1 MLLAMVISFVKGGP
15 SNILPV
21 FSRVEG
27 SSSTTNASTMFAG
40 IVSVLV
46 MTPFF
51 YAGFDTI
58 PQQAEEAAEGLDW
71 NKFGK
76 VISMALLAAG
86 GFYMICIYSFGTI
99 IPWTDFVKSSVPA
112 LACLKQINIILYVV
126 MLIIATLG
134 PMGPMNS
141 FYGATSRIMLAMG
154 RKGQLPESFAKLDE
168 KSGAPRMANI
178 VLAVLTLIGPFL
190 GKKMLV
196 SLTNVSALA
205 FIFSCMMVSFACLK
219 MRFTEPDLP
228 RPYIDG
234 TGAEPVQNGL
244 VLVED
249 DKIVYAG
256 PDREVGEDYE
266 VIDITG
272 KTIMPGLID
281 SHLHFSGNLT
291 DDDSDWVLEDVVQ
304 KTVVAVQQAHECL
317 ENGLTTVG
325 EISRSGIQIRD
336 MVEAGVMKGPRVVA
350 TGLGF
355 CRTAGHGDSHKLPS
369 YYNNESHPWA
379 ERVDG
384 PWDLRKAVRRRLR
397 QSPDAIKIWSTGGGI
412 WRWDQ
417 KLDQHYTLE
426 EIQAVVDE
434 SNMVG
439 IPVWSH
445 AEGYGGALDSAKAGV
460 HLIIHGQTLNDECL
474 DIMAEKGIYFCPTI
488 QFLNE
493 WFKTYAPPY
502 IPEVHDQ
509 YPGDTVAEKELNRVY
524 ANLRKAKEKGIGLTI
539 GSDSF
544 CSSLTPYGT
553 TAIGEMYSFVE
564 KAGISE
570 MDTIVAA
577 TSVGAEMLKVDDVTG
592 SLVEG
597 KCADLLVINGNPLEN
612 IRAIAVENMDVI
624 MKEGYFVKR

>member
-1 MLLAMVISFVKGGP
+1 MKKVAFKGG
-15 SNILPV
+15 
-21 FSRVEG
+21 
-27 SSSTTNASTMFAG
+27 
-40 IVSVLV
+40 
-46 MTPFF
+46 
-51 YAGFDTI
+51 
-58 PQQAEEAAEGLDW
+58 
-71 NKFGK
+71 
-76 VISMALLAAG
+76 LL
-86 GFYMICIYSFGTI
+86 
-99 IPWTDFVKSSVPA
+99 
-112 LACLKQINIILYVV
+112 
-126 MLIIATLG
+126 
-134 PMGPMNS
+134 
-141 FYGATSRIMLAMG
+141 
-154 RKGQLPESFAKLDE
+154 
-168 KSGAPRMANI
+168 
-178 VLAVLTLIGPFL
+178 
-190 GKKMLV
+190 
-196 SLTNVSALA
+196 
-205 FIFSCMMVSFACLK
+205 
-219 MRFTEPDLP
+219 
-228 RPYIDG
+228 IDG
-234 TGAEPVQNGL
+234 TGAEPVVNSL

-249 DKIVYAG
+249 DKIAYAG
-256 PDREVGEDYE
+256 ADREIGPDYE
-266 VIDITG
+266 VKDITG

-325 EISRSGIQIRD
+325 EISRSGIQIRN

-355 CRTAGHGDSHKLPS
+355 CRTCGHGDSHKLPS
-369 YYNNESHPWA
+369 YYNDESHPWA

-397 QSPDAIKIWSTGGGI
+397 QNPDAIKIWSTGGGI

-434 SNMVG
+434 CRMVG

-445 AEGYGGALDSAKAGV
+445 AEGYGGALDSARAGV

-509 YPGDTVAEKELNRVY
+509 YPGETVAEKELNRVY
-524 ANLRKAKEKGIGLTI
+524 ANLRKAKAKGIGLTI

-577 TSVGAEMLKVDDVTG
+577 TKTGAEMLKVDNVTG
-592 SLVEG
+592 SLTEG
-597 KCADLLVINGNPLEN
+597 KSADLLVINGNPLEN

>member
-1 MLLAMVISFVKGGP
+1 MKKVAFKGG
-15 SNILPV
+15 
-21 FSRVEG
+21 
-27 SSSTTNASTMFAG
+27 
-40 IVSVLV
+40 
-46 MTPFF
+46 
-51 YAGFDTI
+51 
-58 PQQAEEAAEGLDW
+58 
-71 NKFGK
+71 
-76 VISMALLAAG
+76 LL
-86 GFYMICIYSFGTI
+86 
-99 IPWTDFVKSSVPA
+99 
-112 LACLKQINIILYVV
+112 
-126 MLIIATLG
+126 
-134 PMGPMNS
+134 
-141 FYGATSRIMLAMG
+141 
-154 RKGQLPESFAKLDE
+154 
-168 KSGAPRMANI
+168 
-178 VLAVLTLIGPFL
+178 
-190 GKKMLV
+190 
-196 SLTNVSALA
+196 
-205 FIFSCMMVSFACLK
+205 
-219 MRFTEPDLP
+219 
-228 RPYIDG
+228 IDG
-234 TGAEPVQNGL
+234 TGAEPVVNSL
-244 VLVED
+244 VLTED
-249 DKIVYAG
+249 DKIAYAG
-256 PDREVGEDYE
+256 ADNEIGPDYE
-266 VIDITG
+266 VVDITG

-325 EISRSGIQIRD
+325 EISRSGIQIRN

-355 CRTAGHGDSHKLPS
+355 CRTCGHGDSHKLPS
-369 YYNNESHPWA
+369 YYNDESHPWA

-397 QSPDAIKIWSTGGGI
+397 QNPDAIKIWSTGGGI

-434 SNMVG
+434 CRMVG

-445 AEGYGGALDSAKAGV
+445 AEGYGGALDSARAGV

-524 ANLRKAKEKGIGLTI
+524 ANLRKAKAKGIGLTI

-577 TSVGAEMLKVDDVTG
+577 TKAGAEMLKVDNVTG
-592 SLVEG
+592 SLAEG
-597 KCADLLVINGNPLEN
+597 KSADLLVINGNPLEN

>member
-1 MLLAMVISFVKGGP
+1 MKKVAFKGG
-15 SNILPV
+15 
-21 FSRVEG
+21 
-27 SSSTTNASTMFAG
+27 
-40 IVSVLV
+40 
-46 MTPFF
+46 
-51 YAGFDTI
+51 
-58 PQQAEEAAEGLDW
+58 
-71 NKFGK
+71 
-76 VISMALLAAG
+76 LL
-86 GFYMICIYSFGTI
+86 
-99 IPWTDFVKSSVPA
+99 
-112 LACLKQINIILYVV
+112 
-126 MLIIATLG
+126 
-134 PMGPMNS
+134 
-141 FYGATSRIMLAMG
+141 
-154 RKGQLPESFAKLDE
+154 
-168 KSGAPRMANI
+168 
-178 VLAVLTLIGPFL
+178 
-190 GKKMLV
+190 
-196 SLTNVSALA
+196 
-205 FIFSCMMVSFACLK
+205 
-219 MRFTEPDLP
+219 
-228 RPYIDG
+228 IDG
-234 TGAEPVQNGL
+234 TGAEPVVNSL
-244 VLVED
+244 VLTED
-249 DKIVYAG
+249 DKIAYAG
-256 PDREVGEDYE
+256 ADKEIGPDYE
-266 VIDITG
+266 VVDIAG

-325 EISRSGIQIRD
+325 EISRSGIQIRN

-355 CRTAGHGDSHKLPS
+355 CRTCGHGDSHKLPS
-369 YYNNESHPWA
+369 YYNDESHPWA

-397 QSPDAIKIWSTGGGI
+397 QNPDAIKIWSTGGGI

-434 SNMVG
+434 CRMVG

-445 AEGYGGALDSAKAGV
+445 AEGYGGALDSARAGV

-524 ANLRKAKEKGIGLTI
+524 ANLRKAKAKGIGLTI

-577 TSVGAEMLKVDDVTG
+577 TKAGAEMLKVDNVTG
-592 SLVEG
+592 SLTEG
-597 KCADLLVINGNPLEN
+597 KSADLLVINGNPLEN

>member
-1 MLLAMVISFVKGGP
+1 MKKVAFKCGLL
-15 SNILPV
+15 
-21 FSRVEG
+21 
-27 SSSTTNASTMFAG
+27 
-40 IVSVLV
+40 
-46 MTPFF
+46 
-51 YAGFDTI
+51 
-58 PQQAEEAAEGLDW
+58 
-71 NKFGK
+71 
-76 VISMALLAAG
+76 
-86 GFYMICIYSFGTI
+86 
-99 IPWTDFVKSSVPA
+99 
-112 LACLKQINIILYVV
+112 
-126 MLIIATLG
+126 
-134 PMGPMNS
+134 
-141 FYGATSRIMLAMG
+141 
-154 RKGQLPESFAKLDE
+154 
-168 KSGAPRMANI
+168 
-178 VLAVLTLIGPFL
+178 
-190 GKKMLV
+190 
-196 SLTNVSALA
+196 
-205 FIFSCMMVSFACLK
+205 
-219 MRFTEPDLP
+219 
-228 RPYIDG
+228 IDG
-234 TGAEPVQNGL
+234 TGAEPVVNSL
-244 VLVED
+244 VLTED
-249 DKIVYAG
+249 DKIAYAG
-256 PDREVGEDYE
+256 ADKEIGPDYE
-266 VIDITG
+266 VVDITG

-325 EISRSGIQIRD
+325 EISRSGIQIRN

-355 CRTAGHGDSHKLPS
+355 CRTCGHGDSHKLPS
-369 YYNNESHPWA
+369 YYNDESHPWA

-397 QSPDAIKIWSTGGGI
+397 QNPDAIKIWSTGGGI

-434 SNMVG
+434 CRMVG

-445 AEGYGGALDSAKAGV
+445 AEGYGGALDSARAGV

-524 ANLRKAKEKGIGLTI
+524 ANLRKAKAKGIGLTI

-577 TSVGAEMLKVDDVTG
+577 TKAGAEMLKVDNVTG
-592 SLVEG
+592 SLAEG
-597 KCADLLVINGNPLEN
+597 KSADLLVINGNPLEN

>member
-1 MLLAMVISFVKGGP
+1 MKKVAFKGG
-15 SNILPV
+15 
-21 FSRVEG
+21 
-27 SSSTTNASTMFAG
+27 
-40 IVSVLV
+40 
-46 MTPFF
+46 
-51 YAGFDTI
+51 
-58 PQQAEEAAEGLDW
+58 
-71 NKFGK
+71 
-76 VISMALLAAG
+76 LL
-86 GFYMICIYSFGTI
+86 
-99 IPWTDFVKSSVPA
+99 
-112 LACLKQINIILYVV
+112 
-126 MLIIATLG
+126 
-134 PMGPMNS
+134 
-141 FYGATSRIMLAMG
+141 
-154 RKGQLPESFAKLDE
+154 
-168 KSGAPRMANI
+168 
-178 VLAVLTLIGPFL
+178 
-190 GKKMLV
+190 
-196 SLTNVSALA
+196 
-205 FIFSCMMVSFACLK
+205 
-219 MRFTEPDLP
+219 
-228 RPYIDG
+228 IDG
-234 TGAEPVQNGL
+234 TGAEPVVNSL

-249 DKIVYAG
+249 DKIAYAG
-256 PDREVGEDYE
+256 ADREIGPDYE
-266 VIDITG
+266 VKDITG

-325 EISRSGIQIRD
+325 EISRSGIQIRN

-355 CRTAGHGDSHKLPS
+355 CRTCGHGDSHKLPS
-369 YYNNESHPWA
+369 YYNDESHPWA

-434 SNMVG
+434 CRMVG

-445 AEGYGGALDSAKAGV
+445 AEGYGGALDSARAGV

-509 YPGDTVAEKELNRVY
+509 YPGETVAEKELNRVY
-524 ANLRKAKEKGIGLTI
+524 ANLRKAKAKGIGLTI

-577 TSVGAEMLKVDDVTG
+577 TKVGAEMLKVDNVTG
-592 SLVEG
+592 SLTEG
-597 KCADLLVINGNPLEN
+597 KSADLLVINGNPLEN

>member
-1 MLLAMVISFVKGGP
+1 MKKVAFKGG
-15 SNILPV
+15 
-21 FSRVEG
+21 
-27 SSSTTNASTMFAG
+27 
-40 IVSVLV
+40 
-46 MTPFF
+46 
-51 YAGFDTI
+51 
-58 PQQAEEAAEGLDW
+58 
-71 NKFGK
+71 
-76 VISMALLAAG
+76 LL
-86 GFYMICIYSFGTI
+86 
-99 IPWTDFVKSSVPA
+99 
-112 LACLKQINIILYVV
+112 
-126 MLIIATLG
+126 
-134 PMGPMNS
+134 
-141 FYGATSRIMLAMG
+141 
-154 RKGQLPESFAKLDE
+154 
-168 KSGAPRMANI
+168 
-178 VLAVLTLIGPFL
+178 
-190 GKKMLV
+190 
-196 SLTNVSALA
+196 
-205 FIFSCMMVSFACLK
+205 
-219 MRFTEPDLP
+219 
-228 RPYIDG
+228 IDG
-234 TGAEPVQNGL
+234 TGAEPVVNSL
-244 VLVED
+244 VLTED
-249 DKIVYAG
+249 DKIAYAG
-256 PDREVGEDYE
+256 ADKEIGPDYE
-266 VIDITG
+266 VVDITG

-325 EISRSGIQIRD
+325 EISRSGIQIRN

-355 CRTAGHGDSHKLPS
+355 CRPCGHGDSHKLPS
-369 YYNNESHPWA
+369 YYNDESHPWA

-397 QSPDAIKIWSTGGGI
+397 QNPDAIKIWSTGGGI

-434 SNMVG
+434 CRMVG

-445 AEGYGGALDSAKAGV
+445 AEGYGGALDSARAGV

-524 ANLRKAKEKGIGLTI
+524 ANLRKAKAKGIGLTI

-577 TSVGAEMLKVDDVTG
+577 TKAGAEMLKVDNVTG
-592 SLVEG
+592 SLAEG
-597 KCADLLVINGNPLEN
+597 KSADLLVINGNPLEN

>member
-1 MLLAMVISFVKGGP
+1 MKKVAFKGG
-15 SNILPV
+15 
-21 FSRVEG
+21 
-27 SSSTTNASTMFAG
+27 
-40 IVSVLV
+40 
-46 MTPFF
+46 
-51 YAGFDTI
+51 
-58 PQQAEEAAEGLDW
+58 
-71 NKFGK
+71 
-76 VISMALLAAG
+76 LL
-86 GFYMICIYSFGTI
+86 
-99 IPWTDFVKSSVPA
+99 
-112 LACLKQINIILYVV
+112 
-126 MLIIATLG
+126 
-134 PMGPMNS
+134 
-141 FYGATSRIMLAMG
+141 
-154 RKGQLPESFAKLDE
+154 
-168 KSGAPRMANI
+168 
-178 VLAVLTLIGPFL
+178 
-190 GKKMLV
+190 
-196 SLTNVSALA
+196 
-205 FIFSCMMVSFACLK
+205 
-219 MRFTEPDLP
+219 
-228 RPYIDG
+228 IDG
-234 TGAEPVQNGL
+234 TGAEPVVNSL
-244 VLVED
+244 VLTED
-249 DKIVYAG
+249 DKIAYAG
-256 PDREVGEDYE
+256 ADKEIGPDYE
-266 VIDITG
+266 VVDITG

-325 EISRSGIQIRD
+325 EISRSGIQIRN

-355 CRTAGHGDSHKLPS
+355 CRTCGHGDSHKLPS
-369 YYNNESHPWA
+369 YYNDESHPWA

-397 QSPDAIKIWSTGGGI
+397 QNPDAIKIWSTGGGI

-434 SNMVG
+434 CRMVG

-445 AEGYGGALDSAKAGV
+445 AEGYGGALDSARAGV

-509 YPGDTVAEKELNRVY
+509 YPGDTVAEKELNLVY
-524 ANLRKAKEKGIGLTI
+524 ANLRKAKAKGIGLTI

-577 TSVGAEMLKVDDVTG
+577 TKTGAEMLKVDNVTG
-592 SLVEG
+592 SLTEG
-597 KCADLLVINGNPLEN
+597 KSADLLVINGNPLEN

>member
-1 MLLAMVISFVKGGP
+1 MKKVAFKGG
-15 SNILPV
+15 
-21 FSRVEG
+21 
-27 SSSTTNASTMFAG
+27 
-40 IVSVLV
+40 
-46 MTPFF
+46 
-51 YAGFDTI
+51 
-58 PQQAEEAAEGLDW
+58 
-71 NKFGK
+71 
-76 VISMALLAAG
+76 LL
-86 GFYMICIYSFGTI
+86 
-99 IPWTDFVKSSVPA
+99 
-112 LACLKQINIILYVV
+112 
-126 MLIIATLG
+126 
-134 PMGPMNS
+134 
-141 FYGATSRIMLAMG
+141 
-154 RKGQLPESFAKLDE
+154 
-168 KSGAPRMANI
+168 
-178 VLAVLTLIGPFL
+178 
-190 GKKMLV
+190 
-196 SLTNVSALA
+196 
-205 FIFSCMMVSFACLK
+205 
-219 MRFTEPDLP
+219 
-228 RPYIDG
+228 IDG
-234 TGAEPVQNGL
+234 TGAEPVVNSL
-244 VLVED
+244 VLTED
-249 DKIVYAG
+249 DKIAYAG
-256 PDREVGEDYE
+256 ADKEIGPDYE
-266 VIDITG
+266 VVDITG

-325 EISRSGIQIRD
+325 EISRSGIQIRN

-355 CRTAGHGDSHKLPS
+355 CRTCGHGDSHKLPS
-369 YYNNESHPWA
+369 YYNDESHPWA

-397 QSPDAIKIWSTGGGI
+397 QNPDAIKIWSTGGGI

-434 SNMVG
+434 CRMVG

-445 AEGYGGALDSAKAGV
+445 AEGYGGALDSARAGV

-524 ANLRKAKEKGIGLTI
+524 ANLRKAKAKGIGLTI

-577 TSVGAEMLKVDDVTG
+577 TKAGAEMLKVDNVTG
-592 SLVEG
+592 SLSEG
-597 KCADLLVINGNPLEN
+597 KSADLLVINGNPLEN

>member
-1 MLLAMVISFVKGGP
+1 MKKVAFKGG
-15 SNILPV
+15 
-21 FSRVEG
+21 
-27 SSSTTNASTMFAG
+27 
-40 IVSVLV
+40 
-46 MTPFF
+46 
-51 YAGFDTI
+51 
-58 PQQAEEAAEGLDW
+58 
-71 NKFGK
+71 
-76 VISMALLAAG
+76 LL
-86 GFYMICIYSFGTI
+86 
-99 IPWTDFVKSSVPA
+99 
-112 LACLKQINIILYVV
+112 
-126 MLIIATLG
+126 
-134 PMGPMNS
+134 
-141 FYGATSRIMLAMG
+141 
-154 RKGQLPESFAKLDE
+154 
-168 KSGAPRMANI
+168 
-178 VLAVLTLIGPFL
+178 
-190 GKKMLV
+190 
-196 SLTNVSALA
+196 
-205 FIFSCMMVSFACLK
+205 
-219 MRFTEPDLP
+219 
-228 RPYIDG
+228 IDG
-234 TGAEPVQNGL
+234 TGAEPVVNSL
-244 VLVED
+244 VLTED
-249 DKIVYAG
+249 DKIAYAG
-256 PDREVGEDYE
+256 ADKEIGPDYE
-266 VIDITG
+266 VVDITG

-325 EISRSGIQIRD
+325 EISRSGIQIRN

-355 CRTAGHGDSHKLPS
+355 CRTCGHGDSHKLPS
-369 YYNNESHPWA
+369 YYNDESHPWA

-397 QSPDAIKIWSTGGGI
+397 QNPDAIKIWSTGGGI

-434 SNMVG
+434 CRMVG

-445 AEGYGGALDSAKAGV
+445 AEGYGGALDSARAGV

-524 ANLRKAKEKGIGLTI
+524 ANLRKAKAKGIGLTI

-577 TSVGAEMLKVDDVTG
+577 TKAGAEMLKVDNVTG
-592 SLVEG
+592 SLAEG
-597 KCADLLVINGNPLEN
+597 KSADLLVINGNPLEN
-612 IRAIAVENMDVI
+612 IRAITVENMDVI